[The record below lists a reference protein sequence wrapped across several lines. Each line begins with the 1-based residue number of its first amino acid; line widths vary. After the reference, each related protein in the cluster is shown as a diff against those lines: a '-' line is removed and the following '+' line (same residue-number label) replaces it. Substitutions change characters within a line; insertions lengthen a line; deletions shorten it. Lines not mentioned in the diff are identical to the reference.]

1 MTLNLQPGGSWGN
14 LASALRKSIVDICK
28 SPALIDL
35 DMQWA
40 PLALAGVC
48 SPTLKRLR
56 LFHPSL
62 GPAAD
67 INPVPRPF
75 DIVLEELEL
84 WSALDGV
91 AQFFFDPSNQIS
103 LNDLRELEVV
113 AYSSKYHSHV
123 QLLLDQCR
131 RSLET
136 FYFRPGGQI
145 ASSLSTSPLS
155 CPVWLIM

>member
-1 MTLNLQPGGSWGN
+1 
-14 LASALRKSIVDICK
+14 
-28 SPALIDL
+28 
-35 DMQWA
+35 
-40 PLALAGVC
+40 
-48 SPTLKRLR
+48 
-56 LFHPSL
+56 
-62 GPAAD
+62 
-67 INPVPRPF
+67 
-75 DIVLEELEL
+75 
-84 WSALDGV
+84 
-91 AQFFFDPSNQIS
+91 
-103 LNDLRELEVV
+103 LRELEVV